1 MKSHACRATCSSTSA
16 NVPSAPPLSTH
27 HLNPTWFSSKLQS
40 LTHSQKL
47 LTMSQ
52 HQPQRPQA
60 INYGDVFQVSG
71 DLAGQPIA
79 PQDAAM
85 MQSAETRVI
94 GQTLPHGPA
103 AVMQS
108 AANLNKQAGVVGQ
121 YDASRIPT
129 EQGVSVAE
137 TTLPGRR
144 VYTEYVAGQVVGQ
157 YMSTDPAGAGGG
169 VDTNITIGEALEASA
184 LVAGDKAVEQS
195 DAAAIQAAEARA
207 TGLNENLP
215 GGVAAEA
222 QSAADVNE
230 RILSERDKTRIADVV
245 SDATAKMPADKA
257 ATREDA
263 ERVVGAEL
271 RNRPEIDARPGG
283 VAASMVAAARLN
295 EERSQR

>member
-1 MKSHACRATCSSTSA
+1 
-16 NVPSAPPLSTH
+16 
-27 HLNPTWFSSKLQS
+27 
-40 LTHSQKL
+40 
-47 LTMSQ
+47 MSQ
-52 HQPQRPQA
+52 QQPQRPQP

-79 PQDAAM
+79 PHDAAM

-94 GQTLPHGPA
+94 GQALPHGPA

-108 AANLNKQAGVVGQ
+108 AANWNEQAGLLGH
-121 YDASRIPT
+121 YDASSITT

-157 YMSTDPAGAGGG
+157 YMSTDPAGDGGG
-169 VDTNITIGEALEASA
+169 MDTNITIGEALEVSA
-184 LVAGDKAVEQS
+184 MVAGDEAVEQS
-195 DAAAIQAAEARA
+195 DAAAIQATEASA

-215 GGVAAEA
+215 GGDVAAEA
-222 QSAADVNE
+222 QFAADDNE
-230 RILSERDKTRIADVV
+230 RILSERDKTSLADVLT
-245 SDATAKMPADKA
+245 DASPKILADKA

-271 RNRPEIDARPGG
+271 RNRPEMDARPGG

-295 EERSQR
+295 EESRQ